1 MVGLLVVSVVCG
13 VRCWWCRLV
22 VAAAAAAAA
31 AAVMWIAHRTAHA
44 GRASYSI

>member
-22 VAAAAAAAA
+22 VAAAAA
-31 AAVMWIAHRTAHA
+31 VMWIAHRTAHA